1 MAKSVEIACLTSNL
15 TFSWNLTINQTL
27 INHFDDLII
36 NFDDLIDNFDNFDDL
51 IDIFDYLID
60 IFNYINN
67 YWSILI

>member
-27 INHFDDLII
+27 INHFDDLIN
-36 NFDDLIDNFDNFDDL
+36 NFDDLIDNFDDL